1 MRVLGAGRSTSFR
14 PHGACV
20 RAAPV
25 RATIDAMSRSPAYY
39 ARFPPPPPSHRLPP
53 PTINIRPPRSPL
65 MSSTAITWIIIGLIV
80 LFVLWII
87 MIYNGLVAL
96 RQRVNQA
103 FSDIDVQTKQRHDLI
118 PNLVETVKGYAAHER
133 GTLEAVVQARNA
145 AVTAQ
150 AGGVAAQAAAENV
163 LSGALRQLF
172 ALSEAYPDLK
182 ANQNFQQLQTEL
194 SDIENKIAAARRFFN
209 NAVQEYNTGIQ
220 QFPAVLMA
228 GALGFTQKEFF
239 DVGVDERKVLEQA
252 PQVKF

>member
-1 MRVLGAGRSTSFR
+1 
-14 PHGACV
+14 
-20 RAAPV
+20 
-25 RATIDAMSRSPAYY
+25 
-39 ARFPPPPPSHRLPP
+39 
-53 PTINIRPPRSPL
+53 
-65 MSSTAITWIIIGLIV
+65 MSSTVVTWIVIGLIV
-80 LFVLWII
+80 VLVLWII
-87 MIYNGLVAL
+87 TIYNGLVAL

-103 FSDIDVQTKQRHDLI
+103 FSDIDVQTRLRHDLI

-150 AGGVAAQAAAENV
+150 TGGVAAQAAAENV